1 MDKAERWLKEND
13 PMYQAD
19 ERKQLDYPY
28 LTMRQIQHRS
38 GSSNI
43 VGKETACSNLYP
55 LKLKLGFSDR
65 HGKADE
71 NVRQIL
77 SLID

>member
-13 PMYQAD
+13 TMYQAD
-19 ERKQLDYPY
+19 ERKRLEYPY
-28 LTMRQIQHRS
+28 LTERQVRHRV
-38 GSSNI
+38 GSPNI

-55 LKLKLGFSDR
+55 LKLRLGFSDR